1 MALLA
6 VLARRYSSPPI
17 LTNPQ
22 IFGNKTCL
30 LATILLVSV
39 ENADEADDESL
50 GVGDEDVEDVGDIKM
65 LTSKNAPTSD
75 AVVLDWHQWLL
86 SSIPPI
92 CHLCHSH
99 YSHIF

>member
-50 GVGDEDVEDVGDIKM
+50 GVGDEDVNVK
-65 LTSKNAPTSD
+65 KNAPTSG
-75 AVVLDWHQWLL
+75 AVILDWHQWLL

-92 CHLCHSH
+92 CHLCHGH
-99 YSHIF
+99 YSHIS

>member
-1 MALLA
+1 MTLLA

-17 LTNPQ
+17 LTYPQ
-22 IFGNKTCL
+22 SFGNKTCL

-65 LTSKNAPTSD
+65 LTSKKCAN
-75 AVVLDWHQWLL
+75 VWC
-86 SSIPPI
+86 SSP
-92 CHLCHSH
+92 
-99 YSHIF
+99 